1 MHIFGSRDHKE
12 ICEVESVLF
21 YVHRVVYPIGRGRN
35 TDIVPVP
42 INHLLGKIAL
52 ANQIAQDWQSG
63 GGLAINHMRVMG

>member
-1 MHIFGSRDHKE
+1 MN
-12 ICEVESVLF
+12 
-21 YVHRVVYPIGRGRN
+21 P